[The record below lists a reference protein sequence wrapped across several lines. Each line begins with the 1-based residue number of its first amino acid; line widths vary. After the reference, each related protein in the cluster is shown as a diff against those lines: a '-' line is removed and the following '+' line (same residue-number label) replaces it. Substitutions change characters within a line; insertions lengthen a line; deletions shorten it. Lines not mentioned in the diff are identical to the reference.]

1 MPETIGSAF
10 AVGLALAS
18 RHRAIA
24 EAEAVA
30 SVADRLQTYSARKAT
45 LALE

>member
-24 EAEAVA
+24 EAVA